1 MKNPTEQ
8 PNTQSTSSQ
17 IESQFD
23 GASLQTLE
31 ADFSLTKKELNDFKK
46 LPKEEQKKQEQSTVK
61 KLSDLNDKLDI
72 LIQEAIASSSEED
85 EKKAKKL
92 ANQLEQEVKDLEQQI
107 EATERLE
114 LPEGAKTMEVIP
126 NKEITS
132 AETAIKKLEKEG
144 HKIGDYA
151 KDMLTK
157 VNWNEKLKDSYE
169 IISIS
174 VGELFNN
181 KEAHTYAD
189 IKAKAK
195 EFDLDLVPQKL
206 APSIRLNYE
215 KSGQWTPIAM
225 EAIRDRG
232 GSLVLFSC
240 LEYDSESWLDRSYG
254 DDDSR
259 WSGDRRFFFVRK

>member
-1 MKNPTEQ
+1 MNTPESQ
-8 PNTQSTSSQ
+8 PNKQSNL
-17 IESQFD
+17 E
-23 GASLQTLE
+23 TLE
-31 ADFSLTKKELNDFKK
+31 AGVSLTHQELEDFKK

-85 EKKAKKL
+85 EKKARKL

-107 EATERLE
+107 EITERLE

-144 HKIGDYA
+144 HKISDYA

-157 VNWNEKLKDSYE
+157 VNWKEKLKDSYE
-169 IISIS
+169 IVSIS
-174 VGELFNN
+174 VGDLFKD
-181 KEAHTYAD
+181 KESHTYKD
-189 IKAKAK
+189 IKEKAK
-195 EFDLDLVPQKL
+195 EFNLDLVPASL
-206 APSIRLNYE
+206 APEIRSSYP
-215 KSGQWTPIAM
+215 KSGDYSVLAM

-232 GSLVLFSC
+232 GSLSLFDC
-240 LEYDSESWLDRSYG
+240 HEGDSESWLSSSNG
-254 DDDSR
+254 DDDNE
-259 WSGDRRFFFVRK
+259 WIDYTRFFFVRK

>member
-1 MKNPTEQ
+1 MKNLTEQ
-8 PNTQSTSSQ
+8 PNTQS
-17 IESQFD
+17 
-23 GASLQTLE
+23 SLQTLE

-72 LIQEAIASSSEED
+72 LIQEAVASSSEED
-85 EKKAKKL
+85 EKKARKL
-92 ANQLEQEVKDLEQQI
+92 ANQLEQEVQDLEQQI

-144 HKIGDYA
+144 HKISDYA

-157 VNWNEKLKDSYE
+157 VNWKEKLKDSYE
-169 IISIS
+169 IVSIS
-174 VGELFNN
+174 VGDLFKD
-181 KEAHTYAD
+181 KESHTYKD
-189 IKAKAK
+189 IKEKAK
-195 EFDLDLVPQKL
+195 EFNLDLVPASL
-206 APSIRLNYE
+206 APEIRSSYP
-215 KSGQWTPIAM
+215 KSGDYSVLAM

-232 GSLVLFSC
+232 GDLELFYC
-240 LEYDSESWLDRSYG
+240 DERDSESWLDSNFG
-254 DDDSR
+254 DDDNEWGGSN
-259 WSGDRRFFFVRK
+259 RFFFVRK

>member
-1 MKNPTEQ
+1 MKNFTEQ
-8 PNTQSTSSQ
+8 PNK
-17 IESQFD
+17 ESN
-23 GASLQTLE
+23 LQTLE
-31 ADFSLTKKELNDFKK
+31 ADFSLTKKELENFKK

-72 LIQEAIASSSEED
+72 LIQEAVASSSEED

-132 AETAIKKLEKEG
+132 AETAIEKLEKEG
-144 HKIGDYA
+144 HKINDYA

-157 VNWNEKLKDSYE
+157 VNWKEKLKDSYE
-169 IISIS
+169 IVQIT
-174 VGELFNN
+174 VGDLFKD

-215 KSGQWTPIAM
+215 KNGQWTPIAM

-232 GSLVLFSC
+232 GSLRLFDC
-240 LEYDSESWLDRSYG
+240 GGVDSESWLSRSNG

-259 WSGDRRFFFVRK
+259 WHDNNRFFFVRK